1 MSCNSDVEPFKVYV
15 RIRPFL
21 DKEMSQLTQLS
32 NEDPINNKNL
42 TKSIL
47 AVENNTLYLKD
58 PYNGELYGKN
68 VKAFSFDS
76 IFNEKDDNK
85 SIFNKIIKKLVDN
98 ILNGYNSTAL
108 AYGVTGTGKTHTMFG
123 DIYQSGSNEK
133 GICMYAV
140 DYLFNKINKE
150 SDKSFIT
157 KMSYLEIYNEQA
169 IDLLTENPSSE
180 GIMIVEDPNKGVIVP
195 ELTQINVSKSSDV
208 LNYIILGNKR
218 RTMGPTGVNQFSS
231 RSHAILEISVEQ
243 RANNKSK
250 EEVLNSKLLLVD
262 LAGSERGGL
271 EKGIRREEG
280 SNINKSLLALGKCI
294 NILADRSKKG
304 SFVPYR
310 DSKLTRLLKDS
321 LGGNIATLMIA
332 CVSPSALSYEETN
345 STLKYASRANK
356 IEKKITRNVKEVDQ
370 YTAQYREIIVSLKNE
385 IAQLKDIIRNQH
397 LLMKLKPSDNY
408 SKKDNTINLSLDTNS
423 NNNNTSNVIY
433 DDFFNADEMQKLD
446 YNKVIELSEI
456 EDSMNNNNVS
466 SSSSTKPMLNCNYE
480 VYNNFLNSN
489 LNNLTVEEFEE
500 FEKKMEGLYFDKI
513 TLEEQIKK
521 GSKDTEI
528 NEKYTIVRTFYEK
541 FIELINDKLIENIEQ
556 NMILKFNLKE
566 ILDLNE
572 TNNKNLTNEYA
583 VLKQKNVDMKKINE
597 DIENYKKIIED
608 NEKEKIK
615 IQSSLEK
622 NEKIKTLLKKLLFK
636 FISNTQMKEI
646 NELKEKYTTMLN
658 EKQELEVK
666 NKKYQ
671 EFLATVMKEKEEK
684 SQKIFEISNE
694 LEKMKRLLT
703 LREKRAKN
711 LERILRK
718 KQLK

>member
-1 MSCNSDVEPFKVYV
+1 MTPDKYED
-15 RIRPFL
+15 IR
-21 DKEMSQLTQLS
+21 K
-32 NEDPINNKNL
+32 
-42 TKSIL
+42 
-47 AVENNTLYLKD
+47 
-58 PYNGELYGKN
+58 YN
-68 VKAFSFDS
+68 
-76 IFNEKDDNK
+76 
-85 SIFNKIIKKLVDN
+85 
-98 ILNGYNSTAL
+98 
-108 AYGVTGTGKTHTMFG
+108 
-123 DIYQSGSNEK
+123 
-133 GICMYAV
+133 
-140 DYLFNKINKE
+140 
-150 SDKSFIT
+150 
-157 KMSYLEIYNEQA
+157 
-169 IDLLTENPSSE
+169 ID
-180 GIMIVEDPNKGVIVP
+180 
-195 ELTQINVSKSSDV
+195 
-208 LNYIILGNKR
+208 
-218 RTMGPTGVNQFSS
+218 
-231 RSHAILEISVEQ
+231 
-243 RANNKSK
+243 
-250 EEVLNSKLLLVD
+250 
-262 LAGSERGGL
+262 
-271 EKGIRREEG
+271 
-280 SNINKSLLALGKCI
+280 
-294 NILADRSKKG
+294 
-304 SFVPYR
+304 
-310 DSKLTRLLKDS
+310 
-321 LGGNIATLMIA
+321 
-332 CVSPSALSYEETN
+332 
-345 STLKYASRANK
+345 
-356 IEKKITRNVKEVDQ
+356 
-370 YTAQYREIIVSLKNE
+370 
-385 IAQLKDIIRNQH
+385 
-397 LLMKLKPSDNY
+397 
-408 SKKDNTINLSLDTNS
+408 INLSLDGPRDVHNL
-423 NNNNTSNVIY
+423 NR
-433 DDFFNADEMQKLD
+433 KLWSGGGSFD
-446 YNKVIELSEI
+446 LA
-456 EDSMNNNNVS
+456 
-466 SSSSTKPMLNCNYE
+466 
-480 VYNNFLNSN
+480 YNNFLNSN